1 MKNKFLTIR
10 IDEDLYIKFKAI
22 VNNNLQNGAAVIR
35 DLLKGWIDKNT
46 LI

>member
-10 IDEDLYIKFKAI
+10 IDEDLYTKFKVI

-35 DLLKGWIDKNT
+35 NLLKSWIDKNT

>member
-10 IDEDLYIKFKAI
+10 IDEDLYTKFKVI

-35 DLLKGWIDKNT
+35 DLLKSWIDKNT